1 MRTSRGKTTSPIPS
15 MSSSSCVGDPRPRSL
30 SLGEAG
36 EAARRDAAGEGDRDE
51 SGDAL

>member
-15 MSSSSCVGDPRPRSL
+15 MSSSSCLGDPRPR